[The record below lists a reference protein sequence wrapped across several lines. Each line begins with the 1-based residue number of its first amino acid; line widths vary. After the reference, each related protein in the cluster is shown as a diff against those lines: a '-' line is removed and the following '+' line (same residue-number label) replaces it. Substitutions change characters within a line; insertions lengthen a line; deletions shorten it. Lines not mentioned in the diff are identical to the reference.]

1 MQVAPPR
8 FRSPLA
14 RALGPVIAGLV
25 VLAALAGLTWAMAA
39 FISSGSAETSERL
52 APRRLFLGAAVN
64 RAADV
69 TREGPLLLPGLNT
82 SRGERSLVLDHT
94 GDDHTR
100 GWIVYSA
107 HPADRGP
114 DCAVEQV
121 RRTKEFTDCEG
132 RRLLVSDLAPPER
145 GVFPVVEDQVRLVLD
160 LGGPEIA
167 TD

>member
-1 MQVAPPR
+1 MDVAPRR

-14 RALGPVIAGLV
+14 RALGPVLGGLV
-25 VLAALAGLTWAMAA
+25 VLVALAGLTWAMAA

-52 APRRLFLGAAVN
+52 APRQLFLGAAVN

-69 TREGPLLLPGLNT
+69 ERGGPLLFPGLNT

-100 GWIVYSA
+100 GWIVYAA

-114 DCAVEQV
+114 QCGIDQV
-121 RRTKEFTDCEG
+121 RGTKEFIDCEG
-132 RRLLVSDLAPPER
+132 RRLMVSDLAPPER
-145 GVFPVVEDQVRLVLD
+145 GVFPIVQDQVRLVLD
-160 LGGPEIA
+160 LGGPDPA
-167 TD
+167 AD